1 MKDNFESEQ
10 HVRHKEELK
19 RMTDSKGM
27 MSSLPSLMM
36 QSNTGCHLLTVTVT
50 EYSIFERKLNKKGQR
65 QSYNLTVS
73 SFLTHMIHVPN

>member
-10 HVRHKEELK
+10 HIRHKEESK

-36 QSNTGCHLLTVTVT
+36 QSNTGHHLLTVTVT
-50 EYSIFERKLNKKGQR
+50 EYSIFER
-65 QSYNLTVS
+65 
-73 SFLTHMIHVPN
+73 